1 MENRWITAQ
10 EFQAALRNAGS
21 NATRDQIERW
31 RRNGLLPRPKQIGLG
46 RGRGSLITVP
56 AISIDQT
63 LEIER
68 LFAIRRKLGWVGW
81 QLWLEGFPVS
91 DKYWSGPLE
100 TAQSWILEAQAAADQ
115 FDFTQIDEAPDP
127 EASKQAMVGALRS
140 TPLDGQLNKIPAE
153 LVETLVGFLCEIINS
168 QFQGFSRDSASRPNA
183 KERDAVLSATGVK
196 SKFAQQIADF
206 TGSIEIELQQISKAF
221 SVISSKNAITEP
233 SIEARQGL
241 RYAIEIGS
249 YLYRNSKALTGGKS
263 LKVLSRIA
271 ANPSITLQAI
281 MLLLWAEYREISKTM
296 LPFFQFV
303 EMRRQVPKLPQIP
316 H

>member
-1 MENRWITAQ
+1 MENSWITAQ
-10 EFQAALRNAGS
+10 EFQVGLQNAGS
-21 NATRDQIERW
+21 NATQDQIERW
-31 RRNGLLPRPKQIGLG
+31 RRNGLLPRPKQTGLG
-46 RGRGSLITVP
+46 RGRGSFIKVP
-56 AISIDQT
+56 AISIAQT
-63 LEIER
+63 VEIER
-68 LFAIRRKLGWVGW
+68 LFAIRRKLDWVGW

-91 DKYWSGPLE
+91 DQHWRGPLE
-100 TAQSWILEAQAAADQ
+100 IAQSRLLEAQAAAGQ
-115 FDFTQIDEAPDP
+115 FDFVQIDEAPDP
-127 EASKQAMVGALRS
+127 EAIKQAIVAALRS
-140 TPLDGQLNKIPAE
+140 TALDGQLTKISAE
-153 LVETLVGFLCEIINS
+153 LVETLAGFLQEMITGN
-168 QFQGFSRDSASRPNA
+168 FQGFSPDSASRPNA
-183 KERDAVLSATGVK
+183 NERDAVLSAMGVK
-196 SKFAQQIADF
+196 SKSAQTIAHFA
-206 TGSIEIELQQISKAF
+206 GSIEIELQQISKAF

-296 LPFFQFV
+296 LPFFQIV